1 MYVVYAIRLDEY
13 VGRSLSPS
21 QALLKVGVS
30 VHDVWYRLDANE
42 RFEGKNSYRALFKKI
57 EVLGQK
63 KFSTKEQ
70 AEAYEKMVLAGLGP
84 KDLSIAE
91 TVKGVTELRVET
103 SGRLETLQALGLLEG

>member
-1 MYVVYAIRLDEY
+1 MYVVYAIGLDDY
-13 VGRSLSPS
+13 VGGYLSTS
-21 QALLKVGVS
+21 QAILKVGVS

-63 KFSTKEQ
+63 KFETKEL
-70 AEAYEKMVLAGLGP
+70 AEEYEKIVLGELGK

-91 TVKGVTELRVET
+91 LVKGVTELRVET
-103 SGRLETLQALGLLEG
+103 PDRLTVLQALLPS

>member
-63 KFSTKEQ
+63 KFDTKDQ
-70 AEAYEKMVLAGLGP
+70 AEAYEKMVLAGLGK

-103 SGRLETLQALGLLEG
+103 PGRLETLQALSLLEG

>member
-13 VGRSLSPS
+13 VGRSLTPS
-21 QALLKVGVS
+21 RAILKVGVS

-63 KFSTKEQ
+63 KFETKEL
-70 AEAYEKMVLAGLGP
+70 AEEYEKIVLGELGK

-91 TVKGVTELRVET
+91 LVKGVTELRVET
-103 SGRLETLQALGLLEG
+103 PDRLAALQALLPS

>member
-1 MYVVYAIRLDEY
+1 MYVVYAIGLDDY
-13 VGRSLSPS
+13 VGVRLSPS

-63 KFSTKEQ
+63 KFPTKAE
-70 AEAYEKMVLAGLGP
+70 AEAYEQDLLQELGK
-84 KDLSIAE
+84 KDLSIKE
-91 TVKGVTELRVET
+91 MVKGVTELRVLT
-103 SGRLETLQALGLLEG
+103 PDRLRLVQQWMA

>member
-1 MYVVYAIRLDEY
+1 MYVVYAIRLDDY

-21 QALLKVGVS
+21 QAILKVGVS

-63 KFSTKEQ
+63 KFDTKDQ
-70 AEAYEKMVLAGLGP
+70 AEAYEKMVLAGLGK

-103 SGRLETLQALGLLEG
+103 PGRLETLQALSLA

>member
-21 QALLKVGVS
+21 RALLKVGVS

-63 KFSTKEQ
+63 KFDTKEQ
-70 AEAYEKMVLAGLGP
+70 AQAYEKMVLADLGK

-91 TVKGVTELRVET
+91 QVKGVTELRVET
-103 SGRLETLQALGLLEG
+103 PGRLAALQALIPG

>member
-1 MYVVYAIRLDEY
+1 MYVVYALRLDEY
-13 VGRSLSPS
+13 VGRSLTPS
-21 QALLKVGVS
+21 RALLKVGVS

-63 KFSTKEQ
+63 KFSTKDQ
-70 AEAYEKMVLAGLGP
+70 AEAYEQELLLVLGK

-91 TVKGVTELRVET
+91 QVKGVTELRQET
-103 SGRLETLQALGLLEG
+103 PDRLTAIQTYLP

>member
-21 QALLKVGVS
+21 QAILKVGVS

-63 KFSTKEQ
+63 KFDTKDQ
-70 AEAYEKMVLAGLGP
+70 AEAYEKMVLAGLGK

-103 SGRLETLQALGLLEG
+103 PGRLETLQALSLA

>member
-1 MYVVYAIRLDEY
+1 MYVVYALRLDEY
-13 VGRSLSPS
+13 VGRSLTPS

-63 KFSTKEQ
+63 KFETKEL
-70 AEAYEKMVLAGLGP
+70 AEEYEKMILAELGK

-91 TVKGVTELRVET
+91 LVKGVTELRVET
-103 SGRLETLQALGLLEG
+103 QDRLTVLQALLPS

>member
-13 VGRSLSPS
+13 VGRSLTPS
-21 QALLKVGVS
+21 RAILKVGVS

-63 KFSTKEQ
+63 KFDTKEQ
-70 AEAYEKMVLAGLGP
+70 AQAYEKMVLADLGK

-91 TVKGVTELRVET
+91 QVKGVTELRQET
-103 SGRLETLQALGLLEG
+103 PDRLTALQTYLP

>member
-1 MYVVYAIRLDEY
+1 MYVVYALRLDQY
-13 VGRSLSPS
+13 VGRSLTPS

-63 KFSTKEQ
+63 KFETK
-70 AEAYEKMVLAGLGP
+70 AEAEEYEKIVLAELGK

-91 TVKGVTELRVET
+91 LVKGVTELRVET
-103 SGRLETLQALGLLEG
+103 PDRLTTLQALIPA

>member
-1 MYVVYAIRLDEY
+1 MYVVYAIRLDDY

-21 QALLKVGVS
+21 QAILKVGVS

-63 KFSTKEQ
+63 KFDTKDQ
-70 AEAYEKMVLAGLGP
+70 AEAYEKMVLAGLGK

-103 SGRLETLQALGLLEG
+103 PGRLETLQALSLLEG

>member
-1 MYVVYAIRLDEY
+1 MYVVYAIGLDDY
-13 VGRSLSPS
+13 VGVRLSPS

-63 KFSTKEQ
+63 KFDTKDQ
-70 AEAYEKMVLAGLGP
+70 AEAYEKMVLAGLGK

-103 SGRLETLQALGLLEG
+103 PGRLETLQALSLLEG

>member
-1 MYVVYAIRLDEY
+1 MYVVYAIRLDDY

-63 KFSTKEQ
+63 KFDTKDQ
-70 AEAYEKMVLAGLGP
+70 AEAYEKMVLAGLGK

-103 SGRLETLQALGLLEG
+103 PGRLETLQALSLA

>member
-1 MYVVYAIRLDEY
+1 MYVVYAIRLDDY

-63 KFSTKEQ
+63 KFDTKDQ
-70 AEAYEKMVLAGLGP
+70 AEAYEKMVLAGLGK

-103 SGRLETLQALGLLEG
+103 PGRLETLQALSLLEG

>member
-1 MYVVYAIRLDEY
+1 MYVVYAIRLDGY
-13 VGRSLSPS
+13 VGRSLTPS
-21 QALLKVGVS
+21 RALLKVGVS

-63 KFSTKEQ
+63 KFETKEQ
-70 AEAYEKMVLAGLGP
+70 AEAYEQELLLVLGK

-91 TVKGVTELRVET
+91 LVKGVTELRVET
-103 SGRLETLQALGLLEG
+103 PDRLTTLQALLPS

>member
-13 VGRSLSPS
+13 VGRSLTPS
-21 QALLKVGVS
+21 RAILKVGVS

-63 KFSTKEQ
+63 RFETKEQ
-70 AEAYEKMVLAGLGP
+70 AEAYEQELLLVLGK
-84 KDLSIAE
+84 KDISIAE
-91 TVKGVTELRVET
+91 QVKGVTELRVET
-103 SGRLETLQALGLLEG
+103 PDRLAALQALIPG